1 MAHNQ
6 EWKLYYNRPASC
18 WEEALP
24 VGNGRIG
31 GMVYGGT
38 AQEKIAL
45 NEDTLWSGFPRD
57 QANYEA
63 IRYLKQARELIFSG
77 EYKQAE
83 ELMNRHMLGGRTESY
98 LPVGHL
104 HLEHPEAA
112 GEIQPGAVYSR
123 ELDLDSGIARTVY
136 ELNGRCYTREAFV
149 SAVDQVMIVRLETGD
164 GQPFDLSVLLD
175 SPLMYSCRKGAGGHL
190 LMTGKAPS
198 HIADN
203 YFGNHPQSVLY
214 EEGVGISFEVRV
226 QAVLDA
232 GTAEVTGDGT
242 LYVAGAS
249 KVTLLLAAET
259 SFAGFDRAPGE
270 NPEWTLRNA
279 ETLRSAAELREDVL
293 LQRHLEDHRRL
304 FRRVTLELGSHPE
317 AERLPTDER
326 LARYREG
333 GRDPQLEALYFQ
345 YGRYL
350 LMGSSRPGT
359 QAANLQG
366 IWNPHVQP
374 PWNSNYTTNIN
385 TEMNYWLAETANL
398 SECHE
403 PLLDLIQDLS
413 VTGARTAL
421 IQYGAQGWTTH
432 HNVDLWRSSGPS
444 DGDSSWA
451 FWPMGGIWLCRHLWE
466 HYQFQPD
473 EDYLRTTAFPLM
485 QGAALFALDWLIEG
499 PDGQLTTAPS
509 TSPENKFLTRDG
521 EACSV
526 SSGTT
531 MDMALINELFGACQ
545 QAAEILGIREAWL
558 EEIRQAAGRLA
569 IPGIGPDGRLREWSE
584 DFAEAEPGHRHVSH
598 LYGLYPGELITP
610 ETTPEL
616 AAAARR
622 SLDSRVARGGGHT
635 GWSCAW
641 LINLYARLKGGEQ
654 AYGFLRTLLSRST
667 YPNLFDEHP
676 PFQIDGNFGG
686 GAGMAEMLLQSHGG
700 CLDLLPALP
709 QAWEQ
714 GCAAGL
720 RARGGYTAALEW
732 ADGRLTSAAIESSQT
747 GTCCLRSREA
757 LTITA
762 TLTGSS
768 EEKGSR
774 SVSHAET
781 NLPNVTDDSANGREP
796 VWEYRF
802 EVEAGYTYW
811 IKAV

>member
-1 MAHNQ
+1 MAQNQ
-6 EWKLYYNRPASC
+6 EWKLYYDRPAAC

-31 GMVYGGT
+31 GMVYGG
-38 AQEKIAL
+38 AAKEKVAL

-83 ELMNRHMLGGRTESY
+83 ELMNRHMLGWRTESY
-98 LPVGHL
+98 LPAGNL
-104 HLEHPEAA
+104 YLEHPNADD
-112 GEIQPGAVYSR
+112 GIQPGSSYSR
-123 ELDLDSGIARTVY
+123 ELDLDSGIARTLY
-136 ELNGRCYTREAFV
+136 ELDGKRYTRDIWV
-149 SAVDQVMIVRLETGD
+149 SAEDQVMVVQVKSESVE
-164 GQPFDLSVLLD
+164 PFELKVLLD
-175 SPLMYSCRKGAGGHL
+175 SPLPHSCREGAGGHL
-190 LMTGKAPS
+190 LMNGRAPS

-203 YFGNHPQSVLY
+203 YLGNHPQSVLY
-214 EEGVGISFEVRV
+214 EEGLGMSFEVRV

-232 GTAEVTGDGT
+232 GTAVVTEDGS
-242 LYVAGAS
+242 LYIAGAS

-259 SFAGFDRAPGE
+259 SFAGFDREPGK
-270 NPEWTLRNA
+270 NPEWALRNA
-279 ETLRSAAELREDVL
+279 ETLRSAAELGEGSL

-304 FRRVTLELGSHPE
+304 FRRVTLDLGAQPE
-317 AERLPTDER
+317 AEQLPTDQR
-326 LARYREG
+326 LVRYREG

-366 IWNPHVQP
+366 IWNPHMQP

-385 TEMNYWLAETANL
+385 TEMNYWHAETANL

-413 VTGARTAL
+413 VTGARTAR
-421 IQYGAQGWTTH
+421 IHYGARGWTAH

-473 EDYLRTTAFPLM
+473 EDYLQSTAFPLM
-485 QGAALFALDWLIEG
+485 KGAALFALDWLVEG
-499 PDGQLTTAPS
+499 PDGRLTTAPS
-509 TSPENKFLTRDG
+509 TSPENQFLTGEG

-526 SSGTT
+526 SAGTA
-531 MDMALINELFGACQ
+531 MDMALIAELFQACQ
-545 QAAEILGIREAWL
+545 QAANILDVRDAWL

-569 IPGIGPDGRLREWSE
+569 VPGIGPDGRLREWSE

-598 LYGLYPGELITP
+598 LYGLYPGDSITL
-610 ETTPEL
+610 ETTPEF
-616 AAAARR
+616 AAAAKR
-622 SLDSRVARGGGHT
+622 SLDSRVERGGGHT

-641 LINLYARLKGGEQ
+641 LINLYARLKDGEK
-654 AYGFLRTLLSRST
+654 AYGFVRTLLSRST

-686 GAGMAEMLLQSHGG
+686 SAGMAEMLLQSHSG
-700 CLDLLPALP
+700 CIHLLPSLP
-709 QAWEQ
+709 RAWEK
-714 GCAAGL
+714 GRAAGL
-720 RARGGYTAALEW
+720 RARGGYTVDLEW
-732 ADGRLTSAAIESSQT
+732 AGGKLTQASIKAD
-747 GTCCLRSREA
+747 RSGICRIRSTEA

-762 TLTGSS
+762 AAGTDLTGGEAPVSFPPSEVQGADAGGAVSS
-768 EEKGSR
+768 VKE
-774 SVSHAET
+774 
-781 NLPNVTDDSANGREP
+781 L
-796 VWEYRF
+796 RF
-802 EVEAGYTYW
+802 ETRAGSVYL
-811 IKAV
+811 IKPV